1 MRRLFSWQVI
11 LGLSLVALSAIV
23 YWIHYLIFH
32 DVHHIFIYLV
42 GDIAFVFIEVLLVTL
57 IMHNLLAHREKQSML
72 KKLNMVI
79 GAFFS
84 EAGKEIIGVFAEFDT
99 EASSIQRMLIV
110 QKDWSKAE
118 FLKISTRLKKRDYSL
133 DIKKS
138 DIGKLKNLLIAK
150 RGFLLNLLENP
161 NVLEHEKFTNLL
173 WATFH
178 LTEEL
183 SARNELL
190 NIPESDAEHLA
201 NDIKRAYRLLLLQW
215 LAYMQHLKNDYPYLF
230 SLAMRTN
237 PFDSDAK
244 ISL

>member
-1 MRRLFSWQVI
+1 
-11 LGLSLVALSAIV
+11 LSAIV

-32 DVHHIFIYLV
+32 DIHHIFIYLV

-237 PFDSDAK
+237 PFDEDAK
-244 ISL
+244 VQLQPLTT

>member
-84 EAGKEIIGVFAEFDT
+84 EAGKEIIGVFTEFDT

-110 QKDWSKAE
+110 QKDWARAE

-133 DIKKS
+133 DIKKG
-138 DIGKLKNLLIAK
+138 DIGKLKNLLISK

-161 NVLEHEKFTNLL
+161 NLLEHENFTNLL
-173 WATFH
+173 WAVFH

-183 SARNELL
+183 SARNELI

-244 ISL
+244 VPL

>member
-84 EAGKEIIGVFAEFDT
+84 EVGKEIIGVFAEFDT

-110 QKDWSKAE
+110 QKDWSRAE
-118 FLKISTRLKKRDYSL
+118 FLKISTRLKKHDYSL

-138 DIGKLKNLLIAK
+138 DIGNLKNLLIAK

-161 NVLEHEKFTNLL
+161 NLLEHEKFTNLL
-173 WATFH
+173 WAVFH

-183 SARNELL
+183 SARNELI

-201 NDIKRAYRLLLLQW
+201 NDIKRAYRLLLLQS

-244 ISL
+244 VPL